1 MHLNPKVKEHFKTFF
16 ETIYIPYSFK
26 WKPPSIASLT
36 KKKETLLQIEPQKK
50 TKPITKNITLVPKQS
65 DIISTN

>member
-1 MHLNPKVKEHFKTFF
+1 METSLN
-16 ETIYIPYSFK
+16 
-26 WKPPSIASLT
+26 SLPHQ
-36 KKKETLLQIEPQKK
+36 KKGNTTPNRTTKK